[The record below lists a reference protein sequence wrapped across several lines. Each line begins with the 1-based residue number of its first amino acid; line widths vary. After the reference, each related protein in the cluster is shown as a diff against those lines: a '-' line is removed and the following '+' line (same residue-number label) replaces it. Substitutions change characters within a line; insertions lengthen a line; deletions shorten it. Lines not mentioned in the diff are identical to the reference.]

1 MPQPSASRAGAPV
14 RLPERR
20 PTHLA
25 RSGFFDPAHPERP
38 WTGEV
43 RLHRYLVDGDPA
55 RERFRLER
63 PVGYWDERLGPVVVP
78 ADPTA
83 FSTDLTSVPPVL
95 RWLVPTTGRHLPAAL
110 VHDGLVAGSDGPPSY
125 LAARPVDRVAADRL
139 FRRALRDLGVAPLR
153 RELMWAGV
161 SVVTALTGPLR
172 TTWRAWV
179 AAAVTGALVLVVGTL
194 AVVDLLDLAR
204 ALPWMG
210 ARPWWVELLTGA
222 AAALTVPLLA
232 APLWGR
238 RWRAGAVAGVAAAAL
253 LPVTVAVLLA
263 TACFAAADALAGGS
277 PRRAARWVVLAAA
290 LAGTVTAVAVLAR

>member
-1 MPQPSASRAGAPV
+1 MPQPPAPRTGAPV
-14 RLPERR
+14 RLPGHR
-20 PTHLA
+20 PAHLA

-43 RLHRYLVDGDPA
+43 RLHRFLVDGDPA

-63 PVGYWDERLGPVVVP
+63 PVGYWDARLGPVVVP
-78 ADPTA
+78 ADPA
-83 FSTDLTSVPPVL
+83 GFSTDLTSVPPAL

-125 LAARPVDRVAADRL
+125 LATRPVDRVSADRL

-153 RELMWAGV
+153 REVMWAGV

-172 TTWRAWV
+172 STWRSWL
-179 AAAVTGALVLVVGTL
+179 AAAATAALVLVVGTL

-204 ALPWMG
+204 VLPWMG
-210 ARPWWVELLTGA
+210 QRAWWVELLTGA

-263 TACFAAADALAGGS
+263 SASFAAVDALAGGR
-277 PRRAARWVVLAAA
+277 PRRAARWAVFALA
-290 LAGTVTAVAVLAR
+290 LAGTVAAVAALAR